1 MPFLKEPHWS
11 KPKLLRPAPPDSGS
25 ESAEPDAL
33 QKAPAT
39 FRSKNA
45 GRFHFAQVHR
55 RYSADRSQWTSLDE
69 VETASELLCVC
80 VRLAVVEKLLA
91 DMA

>member
-1 MPFLKEPHWS
+1 MVDTVICCKVDY
-11 KPKLLRPAPPDSGS
+11 RIAPTYP
-25 ESAEPDAL
+25 
-33 QKAPAT
+33 
-39 FRSKNA
+39 
-45 GRFHFAQVHR
+45 
-55 RYSADRSQWTSLDE
+55 SLDE

>member
-1 MPFLKEPHWS
+1 
-11 KPKLLRPAPPDSGS
+11 
-25 ESAEPDAL
+25 
-33 QKAPAT
+33 
-39 FRSKNA
+39 
-45 GRFHFAQVHR
+45 
-55 RYSADRSQWTSLDE
+55 

>member
-1 MPFLKEPHWS
+1 MCIRDSSH
-11 KPKLLRPAPPDSGS
+11 LRIAPTYP
-25 ESAEPDAL
+25 
-33 QKAPAT
+33 
-39 FRSKNA
+39 
-45 GRFHFAQVHR
+45 
-55 RYSADRSQWTSLDE
+55 SLDE